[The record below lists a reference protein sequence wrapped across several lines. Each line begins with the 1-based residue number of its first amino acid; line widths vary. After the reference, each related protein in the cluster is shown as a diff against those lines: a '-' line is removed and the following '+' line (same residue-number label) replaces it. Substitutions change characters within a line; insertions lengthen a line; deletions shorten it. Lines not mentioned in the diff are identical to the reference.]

1 MSREI
6 VLAVEIPAPPGD
18 VFRAVTTQEGLAS
31 FWTSDV
37 DAEPRVGA
45 ELRFG
50 FPDAPVDL
58 TMVVTALDDPQR
70 VEWECPGP
78 WPSWAGTRVEW
89 DIAGADDAKC
99 MATFVQRGWDDGVSD
114 TELGSVALVWAR
126 ILMALAVHLETGESA
141 PALG

>member
-6 VLAVEIPAPPGD
+6 VLAVEIPASPGD
-18 VFRAVTTQEGLAS
+18 VFRTVTTQEGLAS

-37 DAEPRVGA
+37 DAEPSVGA

-58 TMVVTALDDPQR
+58 AMVVTALDEARR

-89 DIAGADDAKC
+89 TITGAGDAKS
-99 MATFVQRGWDDGVSD
+99 MATFVQRGWDDAVSD

-126 ILMALAVHLETGESA
+126 ILMALAAHLETGESV